1 MRSCFFKRIVCA
13 FFAVAILI
21 TPIFASKPE
30 VVETVA
36 GLSAQS
42 HCLLDADTGKVLS
55 SANADQALPMASTT
69 KIMTCILALELASPA
84 SEVVI
89 PKEAVGVEGSSVYLT
104 KGEKLTLEEL
114 LYALML
120 ESANDAAVA
129 IAIFIDGSID
139 AFAERMNKKAM
150 ALEMT
155 STNFKN
161 PHGLPCDG
169 HYSTARDLCK
179 LMAYSMK
186 NLVFAEITATKTKS
200 ISAPD
205 GKTRFLS
212 NHNRLL
218 RSLETCIGGKTG
230 YTKTAGRCLV
240 TAAEEKGKTLV
251 CATLG
256 DPNDW
261 KDHTA
266 LFDYGF
272 SLYEEKTLAEI
283 GSLSVELPVVG
294 GQENS
299 LRCVNASA
307 LSLYLLANETPKIHW
322 ELPQFVYAPT
332 VAGDVLGDAVF
343 TLNGEEI
350 GRVAVVAQESLE
362 KEHIEPGFFEKLWN
376 TIKTWWQKLWNK

>member
-1 MRSCFFKRIVCA
+1 MRSHFLKRIGC
-13 FFAVAILI
+13 I
-21 TPIFASKPE
+21 IFAFAIFFTPVYASTSDAL
-30 VVETVA
+30 ETVG

-42 HCLLDADTGKVLS
+42 HCLLDADTGTVLS
-55 SANADQALPMASTT
+55 SSNADQALPMASTT
-69 KIMTCILALELASPA
+69 KIMTCILALEVASPA
-84 SEVVI
+84 AEVLI
-89 PKEAVGVEGSSVYLT
+89 PQEAVGVEGSSVYLS

-129 IAIFIDGSID
+129 IAIFIDGSEE
-139 AFAERMNKKAM
+139 AFADRMNEKAREIGM
-150 ALEMT
+150 N
-155 STNFKN
+155 STNFRN
-161 PHGLPCDG
+161 PHGLPCEG
-169 HYSTARDLCK
+169 HFSTARDMCR
-179 LMAYSMK
+179 LMAYSME
-186 NLVFAEITATKTKS
+186 NEVFSAITSTKTKS

-266 LFDYGF
+266 LFEYGF
-272 SLYEEKTLAEI
+272 SLYEEKCLAEI
-283 GSLSVELPVVG
+283 GALSMEIPVVG
-294 GQENS
+294 GEMKNI
-299 LRCVNASA
+299 RCVNADSF
-307 LSLYLLANETPKIHW
+307 SLPLLANEMPKVYW
-322 ELPQFVYAPT
+322 ELPQFVYAPIES
-332 VAGDVLGDAVF
+332 GDILGEAVF
-343 TLNGEEI
+343 TLNGEEV
-350 GRVAVVAQESLE
+350 GRVSVIAEDNLK
-362 KEHIEPGFFEKLWN
+362 KEYIEPGFFEKIWN
-376 TIKTWWQKLWNK
+376 NIKMWWQTLWNK

>member
-1 MRSCFFKRIVCA
+1 MRSSFLKCLGCA
-13 FFAVAILI
+13 VFAVIIFI
-21 TPIFASKPE
+21 TPAFASKPDA
-30 VVETVA
+30 VETVA

-42 HCLLDADTGKVLS
+42 HCLMDADTGKVLS
-55 SANADQALPMASTT
+55 SSNADQVLPMASTT
-69 KIMTCILALELASPA
+69 KIMTCILALEVASPA
-84 SEVVI
+84 AEVVI

-104 KGEKLTLEEL
+104 NGEKLSLEEL

-129 IAIFIDGSID
+129 IAHFIDGSIE
-139 AFAERMNKKAM
+139 AFAERMNQKAQT
-150 ALEMT
+150 LGMT
-155 STNFKN
+155 STYFKN

-169 HYSTARDLCK
+169 HYSTARDLCR
-179 LMAYSMK
+179 LMAYCME
-186 NLVFAEITATKTKS
+186 NEVFAQITATKTKS

-240 TAAEEKGKTLV
+240 TAAEEKEKTLV

-261 KDHTA
+261 KDHIS
-266 LFDYGF
+266 LFGYGF
-272 SLYEEKTLAEI
+272 SLYEEKRLAETE
-283 GSLSVELPVVG
+283 SLSVEIPVVG
-294 GQENS
+294 GKEKK
-299 LRCVNASA
+299 LRCVNAD
-307 LSLYLLANETPKIHW
+307 SLTLCLLADETPKMHW

-332 VAGDVLGDAVF
+332 EAGDVLGEAVF

-350 GRVAVVAQESLE
+350 GRVTVIARDGTE
-362 KEHIEPGFFEKLWN
+362 KEQLELNFFEKIWN
-376 TIKTWWQKLWNK
+376 TIKMWWQNLWNK